1 MGRVKF
7 KNLAVPLASRLQLWL
22 NYAFENSL
30 LTISSFLIIQ
40 LCDFFLRPRKDLW
53 FSLLEYGAWFG
64 YMIYIKF
71 LVTTRDVYL
80 ILVVCCSYVSF
91 GFTKQSKSALN
102 RSLHSWHREKTRTLM
117 RIPISANPLQPRGV
131 TRILMSPS
139 NPMRQPLWQLAVSMH
154 PSLDQ
159 SSGKYLRGMCALIR
173 NWAQATLDKSW
184 RVIWKR
190 NEAYKL

>member
-1 MGRVKF
+1 M
-7 KNLAVPLASRLQLWL
+7 WL
-22 NYAFENSL
+22 LFATNKKICCFCGLSMA
-30 LTISSFLIIQ
+30 
-40 LCDFFLRPRKDLW
+40 
-53 FSLLEYGAWFG
+53 LELG

-71 LVTTRDVYL
+71 SVTIRDVYL

-91 GFTKQSKSALN
+91 GLKKTIKKRSKPFTSFLTQG
-102 RSLHSWHREKTRTLM
+102 KTRTLM
-117 RIPISANPLQPRGV
+117 RIPMSADPLQPRGV

-184 RVIWKR
+184 RVIWRR

>member
-1 MGRVKF
+1 M
-7 KNLAVPLASRLQLWL
+7 
-22 NYAFENSL
+22 L
-30 LTISSFLIIQ
+30 LLFATNKKIRCFCGLSMA
-40 LCDFFLRPRKDLW
+40 
-53 FSLLEYGAWFG
+53 LEFG

-71 LVTTRDVYL
+71 SVTIRDVYL
-80 ILVVCCSYVSF
+80 ILIVCCSYVSF
-91 GFTKQSKSALN
+91 GLKKKQSKSALN

-117 RIPISANPLQPRGV
+117 RIPMSANPLQPRGV

-159 SSGKYLRGMCALIR
+159 NSGKYLRGMCALIG

-184 RVIWKR
+184 RVIWRR